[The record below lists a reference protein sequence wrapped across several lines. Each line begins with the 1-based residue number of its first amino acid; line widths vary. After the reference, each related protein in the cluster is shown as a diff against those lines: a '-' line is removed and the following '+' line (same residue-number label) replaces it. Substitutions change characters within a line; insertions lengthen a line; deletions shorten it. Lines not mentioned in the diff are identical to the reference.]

1 MIVLH
6 ANWSA
11 GRLRLWGESA
21 ARRAGGPSLAAT
33 PGAGGGTVMH
43 PFAASVDELREVL
56 REWGQTTNS
65 AVDGADRGTGT
76 EVGEGIEG
84 AAIVGEVRADA
95 GEVGTLDL
103 LIPIEVAG
111 GVASEESTEAPGDG
125 SRANGAMPSA
135 SPRLAHYLG
144 LASPGVALAVKGS
157 AASFSRFRVECV
169 AVPADRAS
177 ALLEWLES
185 RDGSALD
192 GGLDE
197 VVNEPADAGPGAKR
211 AERPVLGASVRFFA
225 AGAHLAQHL
234 MAQQRVVPGLRQEL
248 SGALR
253 GVWQPW
259 LADAQTAQRVAALV
273 SAMPASVRAAVDA
286 FGHEAWAIVEDYLC
300 AIVDAECRRV
310 FAREQLFDAID
321 GKDPSA
327 DLHVAWL
334 SGLLGERDGVEAKPV
349 QRPDL
354 VKHVRR
360 WLGGLEDRGASAQWR
375 LCLVLREPDLGPLA
389 AAGGVV
395 GGPVGGAALEEE
407 ALWPLTFHLQSVE
420 NPKLMVSAED
430 VWILPSDSLTLQG
443 KRVDQPQELLLK
455 ELARAARLYPSLD
468 RALDDSE
475 PESLQLDTRQAY
487 GFLREFRP
495 LLIEQGFG
503 VQVPP
508 WWDWPSARLGARL
521 KLDSQ
526 PIEAL
531 APELGPG
538 VVTTNAPKLGM
549 NAIVGY
555 GWQITVGGTTLSLQE
570 FQKLADRKTPLVR
583 INGQWVEIRPEDL
596 QAAMRF
602 IKENPGGQVRVG
614 EALQWAFGND
624 SQGIGIPIVGLETSG
639 WLSAVFG
646 DGSQREE
653 IPTLGTP
660 TEFHGTLRPY
670 QERGLSW
677 LVFLEKLGFGPCLA
691 DDMGLGKTV
700 QLLALLT
707 HEHNQR
713 EAAQAKG
720 EPVIHQPTLL
730 VVPMSVVGN
739 WMHEATRFSPQL
751 KLVLHHGPERKQGED
766 FVAQVSDASAV
777 VTTYA
782 LAARDQATFGRVRWR
797 RVVLDE
803 AQYIKNPGTKQT
815 QAVMAFPTD
824 GRVALTGTPVENR
837 LSELWSI
844 MEFLNPGYLGT
855 GHGFRKRFAVPIE
868 RFRDAGRSK
877 QLRELVRPFVL
888 RRLKSD
894 PSIAADLPEK
904 LETREYSHLTSEQ
917 AELYEQL
924 VRRMLEEVE
933 RAEGIQRRGLVL
945 ATLIKL
951 KQVCNHPSQFLK
963 DALMGGSGG
972 VNSAVIPEVARS
984 GKCVRLVEMLD
995 EVVASGECALVFTQ
1009 FREMAE
1015 MLAAMLRHELDR
1027 DVLLFHGGT
1036 TQGQRVEIV
1045 QRFQRAD
1052 GTAPVMVI
1060 SLKAGGVGLNLTAA
1074 SHIFHFDRWWNPAVE
1089 NQATDRAHRIGQ
1101 TKTVH
1106 VHKFVVRGTL
1116 EERIDEMIEQ
1126 KTELA
1131 QSIIGAGEDWLTE
1144 LSTDQLRE
1152 MLTLRREAVGEE

>member
-21 ARRAGGPSLAAT
+21 ERRAAGVRGEAMIEGGAT
-33 PGAGGGTVMH
+33 AH
-43 PFAASVDELREVL
+43 PFAATAEELRAAL
-56 REWGQTTNS
+56 RGWDEGGGS
-65 AVDGADRGTGT
+65 
-76 EVGEGIEG
+76 GEEG
-84 AAIVGEVRADA
+84 
-95 GEVGTLDL
+95 GTLDL
-103 LIPIEVAG
+103 MVPIEAAPEG
-111 GVASEESTEAPGDG
+111 AGVAAGAGADG
-125 SRANGAMPSA
+125 GGGGARAMA

-144 LASPGVALAVKGS
+144 LASPGVAAGLG
-157 AASFSRFRVECV
+157 RFRVECV
-169 AVPADRAS
+169 GVPADRAS
-177 ALLEWLES
+177 GLLEWLES
-185 RDGSALD
+185 RDEAALD
-192 GGLDE
+192 GGLDG
-197 VVNEPADAGPGAKR
+197 VVDESADAGLEGRSAS
-211 AERPVLGASVRFFA
+211 RPVLGASVRFFA

-259 LADAQTAQRVAALV
+259 LADTQTAQRVAVLV

-334 SGLLGERDGVEAKPV
+334 SGLLGDRDGVEAKPA
-349 QRPDL
+349 QRPEL

-375 LCLVLREPDLGPLA
+375 LALVLREPDLGPLA
-389 AAGGVV
+389 AAGGAAV
-395 GGPVGGAALEEE
+395 PVGGAALEEE

-455 ELARAARLYPSLD
+455 ELARAARLYSPLE

-475 PESLQLDTRQAY
+475 PESLALDTRQAY

-526 PIEAL
+526 AIEAL

-538 VVTTNAPKLGM
+538 VVSTNAPKLGM

-660 TEFHGTLRPY
+660 TEFHGVLRPY

-713 EAAQAKG
+713 EAALKRG
-720 EPVIHQPTLL
+720 EAVIHQPTLL

-739 WMHEATRFSPQL
+739 WVHEAQRFSPQL
-751 KLVLHHGPERKQGED
+751 KLVLHHGPERKQGAD
-766 FVAQVSDASAV
+766 FVDQVGDVSAV

-815 QAVMAFPTD
+815 QAVMTFPTD

-894 PSIAADLPEK
+894 PTIAADLPEK

-963 DALMGGSGG
+963 DASGG
-972 VNSAVIPEVARS
+972 VNAAVIPEVARS
-984 GKCVRLVEMLD
+984 GKCTRLVEMLE
-995 EVVASGECALVFTQ
+995 EVVASGESALVFTQ

-1015 MLAAMLRHELDR
+1015 MLAAMLRHVLDR

-1045 QRFQRAD
+1045 QRFQRGD